1 MGKKES
7 NEELDAAFI
16 ISQTCKRNR
25 EIHPYKPDGRQEEP
39 EREEPEER
47 AEEKMPPVASKEES
61 RRRKNKTGDYES
73 IFIKDAP
80 SSTRSGKTVYIRKE
94 FHDRIIRIIQVIG
107 YNEISLYSYLDN
119 VLEHHFG
126 MFQED
131 ISELYKKRNPDIF

>member
-1 MGKKES
+1 MGKKEN

-16 ISQTCKRNR
+16 ISQTNKRNR
-25 EIHPYKPDGRQEEP
+25 EIQPYKTEQPDKEKFEEQEE
-39 EREEPEER
+39 
-47 AEEKMPPVASKEES
+47 EKTAATVNKEES
-61 RRRKNKTGDYES
+61 RRRKNKGGDYES
-73 IFIKDAP
+73 LFIKDAP

-107 YNEISLYSYLDN
+107 SNEISLYSYLDN
-119 VLEHHFG
+119 VLEHHFS